1 MIMVKYLESESN
13 DTIRSPF
20 IFFEFQDVFMKYLQ
34 TTHLLKSP
42 KSYGLGLSVF
52 ILQAYTMQ

>member
-1 MIMVKYLESESN
+1 MVKYLESESN